1 MVLVSTL
8 GRGYT
13 SEAGHLSAALEAEDI
28 INATGATAVH
38 RPCAQHLNPGNVTA
52 TSVAQWVETAFKPAL
67 RS

>member
-28 INATGATAVH
+28 INATGGH
-38 RPCAQHLNPGNVTA
+38 SC
-52 TSVAQWVETAFKPAL
+52 SPAM
-67 RS
+67 RAAP